1 MSEGF
6 SSSHPDQLKALKM
19 NNPQFRKQAKVNFH
33 ANCSVTILEC
43 SAYRVNSAVP
53 YSQEGKTRNSSPTS
67 EPCDTALERVP
78 LLKAGLSFLP
88 SFSMVNNSTHL
99 F

>member
-1 MSEGF
+1 MHFFFFFLLEISSKDTAEEREKANMSEGS

-33 ANCSVTILEC
+33 AICSVTVQEC

-53 YSQEGKTRNSSPTS
+53 YSQEGRTRNSVPT
-67 EPCDTALERVP
+67 
-78 LLKAGLSFLP
+78 
-88 SFSMVNNSTHL
+88 
-99 F
+99 